1 MCSRLRSQRI
11 LHCRKISGET
21 IETQASDN
29 DDDES
34 INSASAL
41 DLVKNRNFELLP
53 NDHNFLPDWI
63 DDNDLK
69 NSPTET
75 LGSQEEEFW
84 VDLISKYLEPI
95 EPTDAE
101 KVRKGSII

>member
-1 MCSRLRSQRI
+1 MVKSR
-11 LHCRKISGET
+11 
-21 IETQASDN
+21 D
-29 DDDES
+29 
-34 INSASAL
+34 
-41 DLVKNRNFELLP
+41 FELLP

-84 VDLISKYLEPI
+84 VDLINKYLEPI
-95 EPTDAE
+95 EPTDEE
-101 KVRKGSII
+101 KVRAHNVRANFARYNCHFDVVAGKNSKRIG